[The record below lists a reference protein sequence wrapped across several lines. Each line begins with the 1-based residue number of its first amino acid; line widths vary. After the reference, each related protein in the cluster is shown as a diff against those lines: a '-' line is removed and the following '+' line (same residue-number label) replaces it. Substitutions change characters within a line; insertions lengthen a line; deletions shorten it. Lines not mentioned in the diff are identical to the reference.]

1 MDPLKAYFDAATADV
16 DRPWPADTRE
26 AVWREVE
33 ARATRR
39 RQRRRFAAGALAVAA
54 AAVVA
59 LVIGRSRSR
68 ADDERGRVA
77 VVAPPRVAPEPVR
90 HRGAVSPDAAR
101 PLEGSAVA
109 RAAEDSVEP
118 TTPASR
124 FELVRSAGDVITVT
138 LRAGGVRCAVA
149 HRASRR
155 FVVVADDV
163 RVEDRGTR
171 FDVELDEG
179 TVAVTVREGR
189 VDVASGA
196 RVSPL
201 AAGQRGT
208 FPRWNARAAA
218 PRAGGSVD
226 AMLAEADARMAR
238 SDDQGAIALLR
249 DVTRDHRQHP
259 RAQAAAMRLGRLLR
273 DEGRPLDAARAFED
287 ARAIAPRGP
296 HAEDAVFQ
304 EVSALLDGGRRDLAA
319 ERAGRYARERP
330 QGLHVDAFRRQGLT
344 P

>member
-16 DRPWPADTRE
+16 DRPWPAETRD

-33 ARATRR
+33 ARAARR
-39 RQRRRFAAGALAVAA
+39 RQRRRVAVGALAVAVA
-54 AAVVA
+54 AAVA
-59 LVIGRSRSR
+59 LVIHRDR
-68 ADDERGRVA
+68 AGSDDERRQVA
-77 VVAPPRVAPEPVR
+77 VVANRRVTPEPDARRVA
-90 HRGAVSPDAAR
+90 ATPDAAR
-101 PLEGSAVA
+101 PLEAPAVA
-109 RAAEDSVEP
+109 LVAEDSVEP
-118 TTPASR
+118 ITPASR
-124 FELVRSAGDVITVT
+124 FELVRSAGDSMAVT
-138 LRAGGVRCAVA
+138 LRAGGVRCTVA

-155 FVVVADDV
+155 FVVIADDV

-189 VDVASGA
+189 VDVTAGG

-201 AAGQRGT
+201 TAGQRGA

-218 PRAGGSVD
+218 PRAGVSVD

-238 SDDQGAIALLR
+238 GDDQGAISLLR
-249 DVTRDHRQHP
+249 DVTREHRQHP

-273 DEGRPLDAARAFED
+273 DEGRPLDAARAFRD

-304 EVSALLDGGRRDLAA
+304 EVSALLDGRRRDLAA
-319 ERAGRYARERP
+319 ERAGQYARERP
-330 QGLHVDAFRRQGLT
+330 QGLHVDAFRRQGLV